1 METSIICVFKD
12 VSLAADSDRSV
23 SSCSIPILKKRMIM
37 KIIIIMMFM
46 VMLLVAIIMS
56 MVMMMVNVNVK
67 TSLPVLVDTCW
78 LDWNFASASWVTW
91 VLIIYNHDIGVD

>member
-23 SSCSIPILKKRMIM
+23 SSCSIPISKKRMIM

-46 VMLLVAIIMS
+46 VMLLVAIIM
-56 MVMMMVNVNVK
+56 MMVNVK

-91 VLIIYNHDIGVD
+91 VLIIYNHDLGVD

>member
-37 KIIIIMMFM
+37 KIIIIMMFI
-46 VMLLVAIIMS
+46 VMLLVAMI
-56 MVMMMVNVNVK
+56 MMMVNVNVK

-91 VLIIYNHDIGVD
+91 VLIIYNHDLGVD

>member
-37 KIIIIMMFM
+37 KIIIIVMFM
-46 VMLLVAIIMS
+46 VMLLVAII
-56 MVMMMVNVNVK
+56 MMMVNVNVK

-91 VLIIYNHDIGVD
+91 VLIIYNHDLGVD

>member
-46 VMLLVAIIMS
+46 VMAII
-56 MVMMMVNVNVK
+56 MMMVNVNVK

-91 VLIIYNHDIGVD
+91 VLIIYNHDLGVD

>member
-46 VMLLVAIIMS
+46 VMLLVAIIM
-56 MVMMMVNVNVK
+56 MMVNVNVK

-91 VLIIYNHDIGVD
+91 VLIIYNHDLGVD

>member
-23 SSCSIPILKKRMIM
+23 SSCSIPILQKRMIM
-37 KIIIIMMFM
+37 QIIIIVMFM
-46 VMLLVAIIMS
+46 VMLLVAII
-56 MVMMMVNVNVK
+56 MMMVNVNVK

-91 VLIIYNHDIGVD
+91 VLIIYNHDLVVD